1 MNSRAAEPEQAS
13 PRLASAL
20 MELPHS
26 SQDWYVAFQPMRWLR
41 NGHTQTLAGN
51 FWRRVP
57 FLSHASAEAV
67 TVDADGS
74 RVLCHCHWQQ
84 EAVRSQRL
92 TLLLVHGLE
101 GSSNS
106 RYMLGISDLAWRAG
120 CNVIR
125 MNMRNCGG
133 TESWTPTLYH
143 SGMSSDV
150 YAVLRFFVER
160 EKLERVAMIGYSMGG
175 NLVLKLAGEL
185 GESAPSWLLGVV
197 GVSPAM
203 DLAASADALHE
214 PANRFYERHFLR
226 NLMKRFRRKAAL
238 FPEQYMGVPQ
248 GPVRSVRE
256 FDDKITAPCSGFA
269 DADDYYSRASS
280 ARVASAIRI
289 PALVLHALD
298 DPFIRMLPETREAIQ
313 QNPAIR
319 LIETDHGG
327 HCAFLSAKSK
337 TAIDGVD
344 VSRHWAE
351 STAVRFLL
359 SVCHSGETVL
369 GG

>member
-1 MNSRAAEPEQAS
+1 MSSKAAEPQVAS
-13 PRLASAL
+13 QRFPSESI
-20 MELPHS
+20 ELLHS
-26 SQDWYVAFQPMRWLR
+26 SESWYAAFQPMQWLR
-41 NGHTQTLAGN
+41 NGHLQTLAGN

-57 FLSHASAEAV
+57 FSSLASAEAV
-67 TVDADGS
+67 TVDPDGT
-74 RVLCHCHWQQ
+74 RVLCHCHWQP
-84 EAVRSQRL
+84 EAVRPQRL

-106 RYMLGISDLAWRAG
+106 RYMLGISDMACQAG

-150 YAVLRFFVER
+150 EAVLRFFVER
-160 EKLERVAMIGYSMGG
+160 EKLQRVAMIGYSMGG

-185 GESAPSWLLGVV
+185 REHAPSWLIGAV

-203 DLAASADALHE
+203 DLGASADALHE
-214 PANRFYERHFLR
+214 PANRFYEWHFLR
-226 NLMKRFRRKAAL
+226 NLMSRFQRKAAL
-238 FPEQYMGVPQ
+238 FPERYAGLPKV
-248 GPVRSVRE
+248 PVRSVRE

-280 ARVASAIRI
+280 ARVAAAIRI
-289 PALVLHALD
+289 PTLVLHALD
-298 DPFIRMLPETREAIQ
+298 DPFIRMLPETRAAILA
-313 QNPAIR
+313 NRAIR

-327 HCAFLSAKSK
+327 HCAFLSVKSR
-337 TAIDGVD
+337 IDGVAG
-344 VSRHWAE
+344 SRHWAE

-359 SVCHSGETVL
+359 AAGNREGSPL
-369 GG
+369 GS